1 MEPSLYAAF
10 SLGLILGVKHA
21 LDADH
26 LIAVSTIVSEHKN
39 LKWASLIGAF
49 WGLGHT
55 ATLFV
60 VGVLVI
66 GLRLTIPPRLALG
79 LEFLVA
85 VMLVALG
92 VNILWRS
99 FRSEKIHLHAHN
111 HSPETHAHFHI
122 HGEREET
129 HIHPHPFKSMRKPF
143 FVGMVHGLAGSAALM
158 LLVLTTI
165 PSPMAGLFYIVIF
178 GFGSVGSMLVLSSL
192 IGLPFILNR
201 AKIHRSQPLDT
212 PRGGAGE
219 RRLRAFPLVGHRLQ
233 RRTLLARIVHGDQP
247 PSASHFELALSGYLC
262 E

>member
-10 SLGLILGVKHA
+10 GLGLILGVKHA

-55 ATLFV
+55 TTLFV
-60 VGVLVI
+60 MGVLVI
-66 GLRLTIPPRLALG
+66 GLRLNIPPRVALG

-111 HSPETHAHFHI
+111 HSPETHSHFHI
-122 HGEREET
+122 HGEREEI
-129 HIHPHPFKSMRKPF
+129 HAHPHPFKSMRKPF
-143 FVGMVHGLAGSAALM
+143 IVGMVHGLAGSAALM

-165 PSPMAGLFYIVIF
+165 PSPFAGLLYIVIF

-192 IGLPFILNR
+192 IGLPFILTAQRFTAVNHWIR
-201 AKIHRSQPLDT
+201 LV
-212 PRGGAGE
+212 AG
-219 RRLRAFPLVGHRLQ
+219 LASAAFGLFLGWDIGFNDGL
-233 RRTLLARIVHGDQP
+233 
-247 PSASHFELALSGYLC
+247 F
-262 E
+262 